1 MTSDMNDGANID
13 FDMQAA
19 WLRRFKTD
27 AESNMRAFALRLHE
41 AMPERVTIREKKGLF
56 VRSGQVTGLSVEM
69 DENTYVLEI
78 ANGRLTASIIRIVRG
93 IAISTKSIDPA
104 DWFVRLAEETKK
116 ATDHAKSLSRS
127 IAGFM
132 TT

>member
-1 MTSDMNDGANID
+1 MTGDRDDGANID

-19 WLRRFKTD
+19 WLRRFKSD
-27 AESNMRAFALRLHE
+27 VEGNLRAFALRLHE
-41 AMPERVTIREKKGLF
+41 AMPERVKIHEKKGLF
-56 VRSGQVTGLSVEM
+56 ARAGKVTGLAVEM

-78 ANGRLTASIIRIVRG
+78 ANGRLTASVIKIVRG
-93 IAISTKSIDPA
+93 IAISTKSVDPA

-116 ATDHAKSLSRS
+116 ATEQAKSLSRS

-132 TT
+132 AT